1 MSATQQARGSG
12 ADCPT
17 QTLGD
22 LLYADRTRARVSEGA
37 WVALVRAM
45 AAGDQRALRALY
57 DRTHRLVFTFL
68 ARLLDDRR
76 SAEEVTVDTFHAVW
90 SRAAQYDPAGG
101 PVLGW
106 IMNQAR
112 SRAIDRLR
120 YEQRKKRTAPPL
132 AEDASSADGA
142 DSAGEAIESIQQG
155 HALRRSLSV
164 LTSDEREA
172 IEAAFFLELSYP
184 EVAAR
189 LSQPLGTVKT
199 RIRSGLEKLRQ
210 ALSVQE
216 GRQS

>member
-1 MSATQQARGSG
+1 M
-12 ADCPT
+12 
-17 QTLGD
+17 
-22 LLYADRTRARVSEGA
+22 
-37 WVALVRAM
+37 ALVRAM

-57 DRTHRLVFTFL
+57 ERTHRLVFSFL
-68 ARLLDDRR
+68 ARLLNDRR
-76 SAEEVTVDTFHAVW
+76 SAEEVTVDTFHGVW
-90 SRAAQYDPAGG
+90 QRAAQYDPAGG

-120 YEQRKKRTAPPL
+120 YEQRKKRTARP
-132 AEDASSADGA
+132 SADDGSGGCGT
-142 DSAGEAIESIQQG
+142 DSTDEAIEAIQQG
-155 HALRRSLSV
+155 HALRESLSV
-164 LTSDEREA
+164 LTAGEREA

-189 LSQPLGTVKT
+189 LNQPLGTVKT

-216 GRQS
+216 EPQT